1 MWQEHNAPCPPWGA
15 QVCSSASSASSASP
29 RSPLPAGWV
38 NLHNVLED
46 DTTSFDSEDIPDP
59 ILRGKDFNQLAK
71 DLGFGGMSNDD
82 DTTNDDLFSAGWMD
96 QNKRTVGVTKS
107 PRAPKK
113 AKKARKAKGQQGK
126 TRGGGRNRAHV
137 TVRL

>member
-1 MWQEHNAPCPPWGA
+1 MNSKC
-15 QVCSSASSASSASP
+15 SP

-71 DLGFGGMSNDD
+71 DLGFGGMSNDG
-82 DTTNDDLFSAGWMD
+82 DTPNDEIFSVGWM
-96 QNKRTVGVTKS
+96 TKS

>member
-29 RSPLPAGWV
+29 RSPLPAGSV

-71 DLGFGGMSNDD
+71 DLGFGGMSNDG
-82 DTTNDDLFSAGWMD
+82 DTPNDEIFSVGWM
-96 QNKRTVGVTKS
+96 TKS

-113 AKKARKAKGQQGK
+113 AKKARKATGQQGK
-126 TRGGGRNRAHV
+126 DEGGGEESGPRDGTSVAV
-137 TVRL
+137 D